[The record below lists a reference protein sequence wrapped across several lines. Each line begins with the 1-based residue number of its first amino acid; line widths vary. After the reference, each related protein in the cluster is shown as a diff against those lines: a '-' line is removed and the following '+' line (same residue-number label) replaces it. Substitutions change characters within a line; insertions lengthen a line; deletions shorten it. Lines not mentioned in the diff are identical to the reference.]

1 MISLCFLHMIGLKG
15 IWRMWWSRRGRCK
28 RRKCYWTDEAFGK
41 LPCFVV
47 WSKTKLFYLTPQI
60 RNDFLHDVSKE
71 VIALIKIEAEATK
84 FYAIIADTTMNISK
98 MNQFSL
104 TPYLLYVQDSSE
116 CQTCLFQFR
125 CSVSWIKS
133 QVSNAMFVHHCAHKL
148 KIDLIMQ
155 WGINTYNIYY
165 ICFVV
170 THTVP
175 RIFPMS
181 HSEA

>member
-41 LPCFVV
+41 MPCFVA

-84 FYAIIADTTMNISK
+84 FYAIIADKTMNISK

-104 TPYLLYVQDSSE
+104 TAYLLYVQDSSDSVE
-116 CQTCLFQFR
+116 RFVCCKSRSLFINKHTRWTMEHASAVTAKTNASSLIRLIKNHSKVLKLLQFET
-125 CSVSWIKS
+125 
-133 QVSNAMFVHHCAHKL
+133 F
-148 KIDLIMQ
+148 
-155 WGINTYNIYY
+155 
-165 ICFVV
+165 
-170 THTVP
+170 
-175 RIFPMS
+175 
-181 HSEA
+181 